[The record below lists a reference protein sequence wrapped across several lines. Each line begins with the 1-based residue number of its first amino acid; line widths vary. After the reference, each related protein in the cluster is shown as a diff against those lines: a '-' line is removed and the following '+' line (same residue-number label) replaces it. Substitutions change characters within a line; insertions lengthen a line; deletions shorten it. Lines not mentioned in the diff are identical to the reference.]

1 MKTIQIMT
9 LAMVFLAVGFVQSCE
24 DKPEEKGKIDFSISM
39 DAEELLKSVSNDST
53 VVDDSIAPVGFWQL
67 VISVSSTEGEV
78 VLEDKRIPLI
88 GFGSEFTSEKIE
100 LMAGDYL
107 LEKFLVI
114 GPYGNVVYAAP
125 LEGAPKAYLVNHS
138 LPLHFV
144 VKPEQVSHLSPEV
157 LPVHHSSPADF
168 GYASFSF
175 NVVRPIV
182 AWVMVVDDNPLSM
195 RPSSAI
201 PARMTLRARD
211 GWTYEY
217 RLRAGVNR
225 VLVKPGYE
233 WYMVV
238 INNPDYPVFKE
249 EIAAGKL
256 INSTEEHPLVFHLGE
271 GRYEKLFIQPGPES
285 GKDAMITDLEPEK
298 NFGDHPYFEASF
310 LTEPILTVMRT
321 KSSMIEFNLNDLPKS
336 ANINRVY
343 LTLSFENLIW
353 DSTMA
358 AMEPG
363 DFADQYIAL
372 QQIVEPWE
380 EQEVTWSSQPTTS
393 KANQVV
399 IPMFDIFSSM
409 QRRYDVTSIFINELD
424 IPNYGMML
432 KVVMDN
438 PYPGGWQFVSSDY
451 RIPEMRPSLTVLYT
465 LP

>member
-1 MKTIQIMT
+1 MKTIQIIT
-9 LAMVFLAVGFVQSCE
+9 LAMVFLAVGLVQSCE
-24 DKPEEKGKIDFSISM
+24 DKPEVSGKVDFSISM

-53 VVDDSIAPVGFWQL
+53 VVDDSIAPTGFWQL
-67 VISVSSTEGEV
+67 VITVVSTDGEV
-78 VLEDKRIPLI
+78 VMEDRRIPLI
-88 GFGSEFTSEKIE
+88 GFGSEFISEKIE
-100 LMAGDYL
+100 LKAGEYL

-125 LEGAPKAYLVNHS
+125 LEGSPRAYLVNHP

-157 LPVHHSSPADF
+157 LRVHHSSPADF

-211 GWTYEY
+211 GWTHEY
-217 RLRAGVNR
+217 SLRAGANK

-233 WYMVV
+233 WFKVV
-238 INNPDYPVFKE
+238 VKNPDYPILKE
-249 EIAAGKL
+249 EIAARKL
-256 INSTEEHPLVFHLGE
+256 INSTEERPVVFQMGE
-271 GRYEKLFIQPGPES
+271 GAYEKLVLQPGPER
-285 GKDAMITDLEPEK
+285 GKDAMITDLESEK

-310 LTEPILTVMRT
+310 LTEPVLTVMRT
-321 KSSMIEFNLNDLPKS
+321 KSSLIEFHLNDLPKS
-336 ANINRVY
+336 ATIEKVL
-343 LTLSFENLIW
+343 LTLSFEHMIW

-358 AMEPG
+358 ALEPG
-363 DFADQYIAL
+363 DMVDRYIAL
-372 QQIVEPWE
+372 QQIIEPWE
-380 EQEVTWSSQPTTS
+380 EHKVTWSNQPATS
-393 KANQVV
+393 EANQVI
-399 IPMFDIFSSM
+399 IPMFDIYSSM
-409 QRRYDVTSIFINELD
+409 QRRYDVTSIFVNELD

-451 RIPEMRPSLTVLYT
+451 KIPEMRPALTVLYT